1 MPYTVI
7 TDENDVQQAFEEL
20 QKDFQADA
28 EENGRLSY
36 KRPIY
41 QHRRKDNLWGAFG
54 PDQGRYYIGFGRGDS
69 TIPVFM
75 VNPPK
80 KVMAADKARVC
91 SFEMEEVTSISLIL
105 EMLRFPEKTNYENLK
120 TSAFS

>member
-20 QKDFQADA
+20 QKDFQVDA

-36 KRPIY
+36 ERSIY
-41 QHRRKDNLWGAFG
+41 QHRRKDNLWGAFD

-80 KVMAADKARVC
+80 EGDNGRQGEGLFVRDGRGNKYLTHSGNVK
-91 SFEMEEVTSISLIL
+91 ISG
-105 EMLRFPEKTNYENLK
+105 KTNYENLK

>member
-7 TDENDVQQAFEEL
+7 TDENEVRQAFEEL
-20 QKDFQADA
+20 QKDFQVDA
-28 EENGRLSY
+28 EENGRLSFE
-36 KRPIY
+36 RLIY

-54 PDQGRYYIGFGRGDS
+54 PDQDPNRHYIGFGRGDS

-80 KVMAADKARVC
+80 EGDGGRQGEGLFVRDGRGNKYLTHSGNVK
-91 SFEMEEVTSISLIL
+91 ISGKKQTT
-105 EMLRFPEKTNYENLK
+105 KT
-120 TSAFS
+120 